1 MVNVTKVTEVAAYV
15 TLLEYGNIEGM
26 ILSSELSRKRIRSM
40 NKLIRVGRNEVV
52 VVLRVDEEKGYIDLS
67 KKQVNPDDV
76 LLCEDRYMKAKTV
89 HSIMN
94 RCAQQFDNTIEE
106 VYTRIGW
113 PLYERYGHAHTA
125 FKLQLSSEEHEDI
138 YQGLDVSPEERA
150 FLHEYT
156 AKRLAPPPVKLR
168 ADVEVGCTRYEGV
181 EAVRAALQAGMS
193 VTDESSEEQVQIKLI
208 APPLYVFYLT
218 TTNREQGIRLL
229 EQAIE
234 RTREVIL
241 SKQGVIEVTHPPRAV
256 TKSDE
261 TELRALMERLALE
274 NEEVDGDAAED
285 A

>member
-1 MVNVTKVTEVAAYV
+1 
-15 TLLEYGNIEGM
+15 
-26 ILSSELSRKRIRSM
+26 
-40 NKLIRVGRNEVV
+40 
-52 VVLRVDEEKGYIDLS
+52 VDEEKGYIDLS

-76 LLCEDRYMKAKTV
+76 LLCENRYTKAKTV
-89 HSIMN
+89 HSVMN
-94 RCAQQFDNTIEE
+94 RCAQQFNTTIED
-106 VYTRIGW
+106 VYERIGW
-113 PLYERYGHAHTA
+113 PLYRKYGHAHIA
-125 FKLQLSSEEHEDI
+125 FKLNLSSEDNGDI
-138 YQGLDVSPEERA
+138 YEGLNVSPEERA

-181 EAVRAALQAGMS
+181 EAVREALQAGMA
-193 VTDESSEEQVQIKLI
+193 VTDGSGEEQVQIKLI

-218 TTNREQGIRLL
+218 TTNRDRGIELL
-229 EQAIE
+229 EEAIE

-241 SKQGVIEVTHPPRAV
+241 SKRGVIEVTHPPRAV